1 MYTQVIMYRYTSQDD
16 KIIYMQVALLKSLD
30 QLPGPD
36 LHAGPMPV
44 GTDAIPAATAALGP
58 RPLPRHNKVF
68 PAIAQAVASLLLLDI
83 AVSSI
88 FDALMSS
95 SSRTA
100 SGFRRATVCGTPSMM
115 PSISARLM
123 RQM

>member
-1 MYTQVIMYRYTSQDD
+1 MYRYTSQDD

-68 PAIAQAVASLLLLDI
+68 PAIAQAVASLLLLLSCGGENGAMVD
-83 AVSSI
+83 AAELSS
-88 FDALMSS
+88 
-95 SSRTA
+95 
-100 SGFRRATVCGTPSMM
+100 TPGNT
-115 PSISARLM
+115 RLAGYPVAG
-123 RQM
+123 